1 MTGDLIHRLT
11 SRSFEDDAAMLAA
24 LRDPRLPLQMLNIG
38 DAVGAALAG
47 CESERQGMNLDIA
60 VQVFRRR
67 IEAEGFRPERR
78 DAMVDA
84 GRATITRAQPI
95 LESAIERAM
104 LPWLVFGNYGT
115 SSSPLPVCLPD
126 EDAPRDV
133 PLFIV
138 PQMCF
143 GRYRLDF
150 ALVARSRSRS
160 LIVAVECDGAAFH
173 DRRSDLRRD
182 AFLAGFR
189 FPTVRATGSEIRT
202 DPRPT
207 IGRIAAIV
215 AAWND
220 MGAGR

>member
-1 MTGDLIHRLT
+1 MSGDLIHRLT
-11 SRSFEDDAAMLAA
+11 SRSFDDDAAMAA
-24 LRDPRLPLQMLNIG
+24 ARNDPRLPLQMLNIG
-38 DAVGAALAG
+38 DAVDATLADH
-47 CESERQGMNLDIA
+47 ESERQGMNLDIA
-60 VQVFRRR
+60 VQIFRRR
-67 IEAEGFRPERR
+67 IEAEGFRPDRR
-78 DAMVDA
+78 DAMIDA
-84 GRATITRAQPI
+84 GRASITRAQPI

-104 LPWLVFGNYGT
+104 LPWLVFGNYGMG
-115 SSSPLPVCLPD
+115 SSPLPVCLPD
-126 EDAPRDV
+126 EDAPRYA
-133 PLFIV
+133 PIFIA
-138 PQMCF
+138 PQMRF

-189 FPTVRATGSEIRT
+189 FPAVRATGSEIRT
-202 DPRPT
+202 DPRPV

-220 MGAGR
+220 MEAGR